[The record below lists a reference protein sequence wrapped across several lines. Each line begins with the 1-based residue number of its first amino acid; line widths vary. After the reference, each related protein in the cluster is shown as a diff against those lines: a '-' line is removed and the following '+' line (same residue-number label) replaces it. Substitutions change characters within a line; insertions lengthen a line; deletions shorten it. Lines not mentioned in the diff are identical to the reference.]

1 MHIVLGVLA
10 LLVFVGL
17 IIQGLVYLVIHFWWL
32 LLLLL
37 AGAGT
42 WLYFRHP
49 GVRAKR
55 ELRDAVKQG
64 EVMRK
69 DIRATTHHAKAEMDR
84 IARNSKYGE

>member
-1 MHIVLGVLA
+1 MHIVLGLLA
-10 LLVFVGL
+10 LLILVGL

-37 AGAGT
+37 AGAGA

-55 ELRDAVKQG
+55 EMRDAVKQG
-64 EVMRK
+64 QVMRE
-69 DIRATTHHAKAEMDR
+69 DIRATTDYAKAEMER
-84 IARNSKYGE
+84 ITRDWEQS